1 VSVNGV
7 VMKHDRLRI
16 LVTGVQGDSG
26 QGLVKALRL
35 SRTPMDLHGCDTAD
49 VGLGTT
55 FVRSLHLVP
64 PALAREDYIGRLD
77 RICRRYRIDAVV
89 PSNPAEIDALSNLSD
104 PPALPCG
111 VPVVCLTRSYRD
123 VFDDKLAAYRFLG
136 RHVALADYA
145 DGSEEEE
152 VRDLVARQG
161 FPVVV
166 KRRRGRG
173 GDAFHVAHQQE
184 DLARALKKLPDPV
197 AQAFIDDASGEFT
210 VGVFATNDRIT
221 SICFRR
227 RLGRT
232 GSSWF
237 AQTAEDPEVLQ
248 YAETIARA
256 SGLRGSAN
264 VQVRKSS
271 AGVRLLE
278 LNARFSSLAP
288 ARAYAGFRDVEW
300 SIVQALGG
308 TPQIPDSG
316 YLRIKFHRFVHEMV
330 DQGEGYLPVPE
341 WSHWSQGR
349 ILREPPG
356 GMSTS
361 A

>member
-1 VSVNGV
+1 
-7 VMKHDRLRI
+7 VMRQDRLRI

-26 QGLVKALRL
+26 QGFVKALRL
-35 SRTPMDLHGCDTAD
+35 SRMPMDLHGCDTVD

-55 FVRSLHLVP
+55 FVRALHVVP
-64 PALAREDYIGRLD
+64 PALDRENYVGRLD

-89 PSNPAEIDALSNLSD
+89 PSNPAEIDALSGLSD

-111 VPVVCLTRSYRD
+111 VPVVCLSRSYRD

-145 DGSEEEE
+145 DGSEQEE
-152 VRDLVARQG
+152 VRGLVARQG
-161 FPVVV
+161 FPIVV

-173 GDAFHVAHQQE
+173 GDAFHMAQRQE
-184 DLARALKKLPDPV
+184 DLTQALEKLPDPV
-197 AQAFIDDASGEFT
+197 VQGFIDDSGGEFT
-210 VGVFATNDRIT
+210 VGVFATKDRIT

-237 AQTAEDPEVLQ
+237 AQTVEDPEVLQ
-248 YAETIARA
+248 YAQTIARA

-264 VQVRKSS
+264 VQVRKSA

-288 ARAYAGFRDVEW
+288 ARAFAGFRDVEW
-300 SIVQALGG
+300 SIAQALGG
-308 TPQIPDSG
+308 TPDIPDSG
-316 YLRIKFHRFVHEMV
+316 YLGIKFHRFVHEMV

-341 WSHWSQGR
+341 WSRWSRGR

-356 GMSTS
+356 RRSSS